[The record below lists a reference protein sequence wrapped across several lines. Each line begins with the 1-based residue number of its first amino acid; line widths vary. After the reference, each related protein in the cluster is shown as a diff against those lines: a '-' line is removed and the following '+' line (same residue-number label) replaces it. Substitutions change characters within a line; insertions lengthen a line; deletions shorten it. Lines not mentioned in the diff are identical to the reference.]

1 MKLPYK
7 WLQEYTDVHEDP
19 KSYAARMTMTGSK
32 VEGWESPADEIKN
45 VVVGRVLAVRKHPHA
60 DKLVVCDVDVGGKT
74 LQICT
79 GAPNIRAD
87 VLVPV
92 ALDGAVLPGGHRIE
106 TTTMRGELSQGM
118 MCSFAE
124 LGLTQNDV
132 PYGDPDG
139 LLFLPE
145 GTPGQD
151 ICPLFGLD
159 DVIFDF
165 DITPNRPDCLSVIG
179 LARESAASF
188 GKPLRLH
195 EPVVHKTTGDIR
207 ELLAVEIDAPDLCPR
222 YSAAMVKNIK
232 IEPSPEWMRE
242 RLRNAGVRPINNIV
256 DITNYVMLE
265 YGQPMH
271 AFDYSC
277 IEQNKIIV
285 RRSRPD
291 EVVTTL
297 DGQQRRVAPETLLIT
312 DPVKAVGI
320 AGVMGGENSEITEN
334 TKMVVFESATF
345 SGPSV
350 RVASRRIGMRTEAS
364 GRFEKGLDCENTM
377 PALLRA
383 CELVEMLGAG
393 EIIGGVIDTYP
404 NPKQPRVLP
413 FEPDKMRALIG
424 ADIPDADMVQSLVS
438 LGFTVENGNVTVPSW
453 RDDAEGMAD
462 LAEEAARMYGY
473 DKIEPTLLSG
483 STTIGGLNDWQKFEH
498 TLRAACISAGYM
510 ECVTLSFLGPKVF
523 DKLLLPQDS
532 PLRTAVVIQNP
543 LGEDQ
548 SLMRTTPLHSML
560 EVTAR
565 NYNLRNPAMNAFELS
580 TTYTPAVKDGQAD
593 MSVLPEENRILT
605 LMSYGNGDFYSL
617 KGAAEAILDM
627 AAVHGLEVLPCRD
640 NPTYHPGRCG
650 IMVVQGQTIGVMGQ
664 IHPQCAQN
672 YGIGA
677 EVYMAEIDMKKL
689 FALRDTEKPYRPLPK
704 YPAVARDLAVVVRED
719 ITVLELEKTI
729 SAAAGEHLESIAL
742 FDVYRGA
749 QVPAGQKSVAFSL
762 AFRCFDRT
770 LTDAEVDAA
779 MTSALHALEKE
790 YQAVL
795 RA

>member
-1 MKLPYK
+1 MKLPYE
-7 WLQEYTDVHEDP
+7 WLHEYTDINEPP

-45 VVVGRVLAVRKHPHA
+45 VVIGRVLSVRPHPHA
-60 DKLVVCDVDVGGKT
+60 DKLVICDVDVGSKT

-92 ALDGAVLPGGHRIE
+92 ALDGALLPGGHAIA

-145 GTPGQD
+145 GNPGD
-151 ICPLFGLD
+151 NICPMFGLD

-165 DITPNRPDCLSVIG
+165 EITPNRPDCLSVIG

-188 GKPLRLH
+188 GKELRLH
-195 EPVVHKTTGDIR
+195 TPAVRQASGDIH
-207 ELLAVEIDAPDLCPR
+207 ELLSVEIQAPDLCPR

-232 IEPSPEWMRE
+232 IEPSPEWMRQ

-271 AFDYSC
+271 AFDYAC

-285 RRSRPD
+285 RRSREN
-291 EVVTTL
+291 EVITTL
-297 DGQQRRVAPETLLIT
+297 DGQQRAVAPETLLIA
-312 DPVKAVGI
+312 DPVKGVGI

-393 EIIGGVIDTYP
+393 EVIGGVIDTYP
-404 NPKQPRVLP
+404 TPKQPRVLP
-413 FEPDKMRALIG
+413 FEPAKMRALIG
-424 ADIPDADMVQSLVS
+424 ADIPEEDMKASLLS
-438 LGFTVENGNVTVPSW
+438 LGFGVESGQVTVPSW

-462 LAEEAARMYGY
+462 LAEEVARMYGY

-483 STTIGGLNDWQKFEH
+483 ATTIGGLNDWQKFER
-498 TLRAACISAGYM
+498 TLRESCIAAGFM
-510 ECVTLSFLGPKVF
+510 EIITLSFFGPKVF
-523 DKLLLPQDS
+523 DKLCLPEDS
-532 PLRTAVVIQNP
+532 PLRTAVAIQNP

-560 EVTAR
+560 EVAAR
-565 NYNLRNPAMNAFELS
+565 NYNFRNPAMNGFELT
-580 TTYTPAVKDGQAD
+580 TTYTPSVKDGQAD
-593 MSVLPEENRILT
+593 LSVLPTENRILT
-605 LMSYGNGDFYSL
+605 LMSYGNGDFYTL
-617 KGAAEAILDM
+617 KGLAEAVLASAD
-627 AAVHGLEVLPCRD
+627 VHGFEVLPCTD

-650 IMVVQGQTIGVMGQ
+650 TMIVQDQCVGVIGQ
-664 IHPQCAQN
+664 IHPLCAQN
-672 YGIGA
+672 YGIGT
-677 EVYMAEIDMKKL
+677 EVYMAEIDMHKL
-689 FALRDTEKPYRPLPK
+689 FALRNTQKLYRPLPK

-719 ITVLELEKTI
+719 VTVLELEKTI
-729 SAAAGEHLESIAL
+729 ASAAGEHLEAISL
-742 FDVYRGA
+742 FDVYRGT
-749 QVPAGQKSVAFSL
+749 QVPAGRKSVAFSL

-770 LTDAEVDAA
+770 LTDAEVDEAI
-779 MTSALHALEKE
+779 SRSLKALEKAYE
-790 YQAVL
+790 AVL